1 MKKTILAASMLS
13 VLSSTALAA
22 TYQLTEL
29 PRYENGKNTF
39 ISDVNESGDIIGA
52 ATQLF
57 NYAIDVS
64 YLNFDDSDLKTAYDR
79 YVDALAEINKEATF
93 TLEDVKNGISAT
105 NADANAFMFGFL
117 AGKSSEADYQK
128 LNDRIGLTITANS
141 ADELVIFDIQATYAD
156 SLTRSVTNFPTAI
169 TNDGVIVAWGS
180 APYSPEVFKKEG
192 EDDKTVFV
200 RDWSSRGIVISP
212 SGKRVTLEP
221 ELDTYGGYSSVSDIV
236 QLDSGNYIA
245 VGSSSISIPG
255 NSQERYNEQC
265 DGIDELV
272 QVCSWDL
279 QRGSFYNTEAYQW
292 ELDNNLNVVSTAKLG
307 LGLVRKEDEKSA
319 FSSLALATNK
329 NGISV
334 GYSNVRNT
342 DDDRLYSYEQAG
354 YFKDGQFIRIHPHE
368 NYIQGGKAIDINN
381 NNIVIGNYYEQGR
394 SYNGQVIIRK
404 IVGFYYDINSDT
416 YKEIP
421 AFFNGSKAT
430 LRDIYDK
437 GQIIGQGEIEIN
449 TSVSKYEAFL
459 YEVGSDKVTN
469 INDFLPCKAED
480 GTAFPY
486 TIAEATKITES
497 GHIYANATKTVDRRD
512 SLGQIMKDSEGNIEK
527 EAIAVP
533 VLLTPIAGG
542 TIEECTSPEAERY
555 ERQSASFGFL
565 SILAFPLLWLRRR
578 KA

>member
-1 MKKTILAASMLS
+1 MKKTILAASMFS
-13 VLSSTALAA
+13 VLSSTAFAA

-29 PRYENGKNTF
+29 PRYDNGKNTF
-39 ISDVNESGDIIGA
+39 IADVNESGDIIGA

-57 NYAIDVS
+57 NYVIDVS
-64 YLNFDDSDLKTAYDR
+64 DLNFENSDLKTAYDS
-79 YVDALAEINKEATF
+79 YVDALANINEEATF
-93 TLEDVKNGISAT
+93 TLEDIKNGISAT
-105 NADANAFMFGFL
+105 NADANSFMLGFL
-117 AGKSSEADYQK
+117 SGKSSDAEYQK
-128 LNDRIGLTITANS
+128 LNDRIGLSITANS
-141 ADELVIFDIQATYAD
+141 ADELIIFDTQATYAD

-180 APYSPEVFKKEG
+180 SPYRKEVLEKEG
-192 EDDKTVFV
+192 EENKTFYV
-200 RDWSSRGIVISP
+200 RNWTSRGLVISP
-212 SGKRVTLEP
+212 NDKRVTLEP

-245 VGSSSISIPG
+245 VGTSSVSIPES
-255 NSQERYNEQC
+255 SQESYNEQC
-265 DGIDELV
+265 DGVDKLV
-272 QVCSWDL
+272 EVCSWDL
-279 QRGSFYNTEAYQW
+279 QRGSFYDTEAYQW
-292 ELDNNLNVVSTAKLG
+292 ELDKDLNVTSTARLG
-307 LGLVRKEDEKSA
+307 LGLVRKEDETRT

-342 DDDRLYSYEQAG
+342 DDDRLYPYEQAG

-394 SYNGQVIIRK
+394 SYNGGVIIRK
-404 IVGFYYDINSDT
+404 KVGFYYDINSDI

-430 LRDIYDK
+430 LRDINDK
-437 GQIIGQGEIEIN
+437 GQIIGQGEIEKN

-542 TIEECTSPEAERY
+542 TIEECTPPEAERY

-565 SILAFPLLWLRRR
+565 SIVAFPLLWLRRR

>member
-13 VLSSTALAA
+13 VLSSTAIAA

-39 ISDVNESGDIIGA
+39 VSDVNESGDIIGA

-79 YVDALAEINKEATF
+79 YVDALSDINKEATF
-93 TLEDVKNGISAT
+93 TLEDVKNGISTT
-105 NADANAFMFGFL
+105 NADANAFMLGFL
-117 AGKSSEADYQK
+117 AGKSSDAEYQK

-141 ADELVIFDIQATYAD
+141 ADELVIFDTQATYAD

-180 APYSPEVFKKEG
+180 APYRPEVFKKEG

-212 SGKRVTLEP
+212 SGKKVTLEP
-221 ELDTYGGYSSVSDIV
+221 EIDTYGGSSLVTDIV

-245 VGSSSISIPG
+245 VGSSSISIPE

-334 GYSNVRNT
+334 GYSVVRNT

-394 SYNGQVIIRK
+394 SIGGGVIVRK
-404 IVGFYYDINSDT
+404 KVGFYYDINSDT
-416 YKEIP
+416 YEEIP

-430 LRDIYDK
+430 LRDINDK
-437 GQIIGQGEIEIN
+437 GQIIGQGEVEKN
-449 TSVSKYEAFL
+449 TSVPKYEAFL
-459 YEVGSDKVTN
+459 YEIGSDKVTN
-469 INDFLPCKAED
+469 INDFLPCRAED

-497 GHIYANATKTVDRRD
+497 GHIYANATKTVERRD
-512 SLGQIMKDSEGNIEK
+512 SLGQVMKDSEGNIEK
-527 EAIAVP
+527 ETVAVP

-542 TIEECTSPEAERY
+542 TIEECTPPEAEQY

-565 SILAFPLLWLRRR
+565 SIFALPLLWLRRR

>member
-1 MKKTILAASMLS
+1 MKKTILAATLLS
-13 VLSSTALAA
+13 VLSSTASAA

-29 PRYENGKNTF
+29 PRYQNGKNTF
-39 ISDVNESGDIIGA
+39 ISDVNESGEVIGA

-64 YLNFDDSDLKTAYDR
+64 ELNFEDSDIKTAYNN
-79 YVDALAEINKEATF
+79 YVDSLADINEEVTF
-93 TLEDVKNGISAT
+93 TLDDIENGISAT
-105 NADANAFMFGFL
+105 NADANAFLLGFL
-117 AGKSSEADYQK
+117 AGKNSDAEYQK
-128 LNDRIGLTITANS
+128 FNDRVGVLFTSSS
-141 ADELVIFDIQATYAD
+141 ADELVIFDTQATYAD

-169 TNDGVIVAWGS
+169 SNDGVIVAWGS
-180 APYSPEVFKKEG
+180 SPYRKEVFQKEG
-192 EDDKTVFV
+192 EDDKTFYV
-200 RDWSSRGIVISP
+200 RDWTSRGLVISP
-212 SGKRVTLEP
+212 NDKRVTLEP

-245 VGSSSISIPG
+245 VGTSSVSIPQS
-255 NSQERYNEQC
+255 SQESYNEKC
-265 DGIDELV
+265 DGVDELV

-279 QRGSFYNTEAYQW
+279 QRGSFYDTEAYQW
-292 ELDNNLNVVSTAKLG
+292 ELDNNLNVISTAKLG
-307 LGLVRKEDEKSA
+307 LGLVRKEDETRT

-354 YFKDGQFIRIHPHE
+354 YFKDGQFIRIHAHE

-394 SYNGQVIIRK
+394 SYGGGVIVRK
-404 IVGFYYDINSDT
+404 QVGFYYDINSDT

-430 LRDIYDK
+430 LRDINDK
-437 GQIIGQGEIEIN
+437 GQIIGQGEIEKN
-449 TSVSKYEAFL
+449 TSVPKYEAFL
-459 YEVGSDKVTN
+459 YEIGSDTVTN
-469 INDFLPCKAED
+469 INDFLPCRAED
-480 GTAFPY
+480 DSAFPY

-542 TIEECTSPEAERY
+542 TIEECTPQEAEQY

-565 SILAFPLLWLRRR
+565 SMLALPLLWLRRR